1 MTVLV
6 LPVLLAAAADRLL
19 WRRMVSG
26 GGNPKARLFLLDW
39 DNVVVALPARNDD
52 TRLLEEDDRAKILRP
67 TPKVAKAVTATV
79 PPRRTE
85 IPLMASMNAA
95 TKRLHLRANDGFDL
109 RLVVLFI
116 GVERLRRVWLL
127 LV

>member
-1 MTVLV
+1 
-6 LPVLLAAAADRLL
+6 
-19 WRRMVSG
+19 MVSG
-26 GGNPKARLFLLDW
+26 GGNPKARLLFLDW
-39 DNVVVALPARNDD
+39 DNEVVVLPARNDD
-52 TRLLEEDDRAKILRP
+52 TRLLEDDDRVKILRA
-67 TPKVAKAVTATV
+67 TPKVANAVTATV

-116 GVERLRRVWLL
+116 GQERLRRVWLL
-127 LV
+127 MLV